1 MKSSAPPDHP
11 TPLVRRRLFQ
21 IGAAVVV
28 LALLYITLRPS
39 KRNDTSTESYV
50 VKRGDFTVSVIEP
63 GTLAAVSEVV
73 IRSEVEGT
81 ARIISIVPEGSY
93 ARKGDLLV
101 ELDSSQAQDQVNQ
114 QLIAVEK
121 ARFAVTNAEAQL
133 DIQRSATN
141 VDYLA
146 AKLKLDLAIIDRNK
160 YQQGQRLVDLLEA
173 QNKALQA
180 SNQLV
185 VNLEKYSN
193 SVKLAEKGYET
204 KQQVDGDRLTVLANE
219 NALIAATNTLWMLDR
234 FDVEKQLKKFNSDVQ
249 QAEEQLQQQINL
261 NRRKM
266 AQFEADLL
274 SQISTLELNEQKLA
288 RDRKNLTNTTIYAP
302 QDGLV
307 VYQVSENR
315 FSSES
320 LVEGGAVVRNRQD
333 LIKLPDLSR
342 MKVVVKI
349 HESHINM
356 IRPGLPAFVVLESDP
371 DQRYAGVVQK
381 VAPLPDTQ
389 ARWGNPNLKVYNTEV
404 YLAETPPN
412 VKPGISTKAE
422 IIITNIADVL
432 SVPIQAVTT
441 YKGKQVVYLVNG
453 SKSEPKQVE
462 VGMFNTKFIQIVQG
476 IEAGDRVL
484 LSPPFDSQ
492 EKDLEGPVLADEEK
506 AKVTLTNLPPVEAV
520 SPNGLRDQ
528 AGSGAPLNGTPGMTA
543 AGARGA
549 DADPGARPG
558 GGPPGNF
565 DFAEIVKQYD
575 KNGDGELDETERE
588 AMRAAMTARFG
599 GQGPGGAGP
608 GGAGPGGGMRMNREE
623 MLKRFDKDGDGQ
635 LDDAERGAMREAMG
649 SMRPNRAE
657 RRGEDER
664 GTRPARDEAAGSPQ
678 P

>member
-21 IGAAVVV
+21 IGAAVFV
-28 LALLYITLRPS
+28 LALLYFFLRPS
-39 KRNDTSTESYV
+39 KRNDSSTESYA

-146 AKLKLDLAIIDRNK
+146 AKLKLDLAFIDRNK
-160 YQQGQRLVDLLEA
+160 YEQGQRLVDLLEA

-185 VNLEKYSN
+185 VNLEKCSN
-193 SVKLAEKGYET
+193 SVKLAQKGYET

-266 AQFEADLL
+266 AQYEADLL

-404 YLAETPPN
+404 YLAENPPN

-422 IIITNIADVL
+422 IIITNIANVL

-476 IEAGDRVL
+476 IEEGDRVL

-506 AKVTLTNLPPVEAV
+506 AKVTLTNLPPVDAV
-520 SPNGLRDQ
+520 SRNGLRDQ
-528 AGSGAPLNGTPGMTA
+528 TGSEAPLNGTPGMAA

-549 DADPGARPG
+549 DADPGTRPG

-565 DFAEIVKQYD
+565 NFAEIVKQYD

-588 AMRAAMTARFG
+588 SMRAAMTARFG
-599 GQGPGGAGP
+599 GQGP